1 MLKMHKNI
9 LNLEE
14 SDFNRPI
21 YRIFSKDRFMNLIRE
36 NKNGLV
42 KPKLWDDPFE
52 NFFLRCPVIDQNGEL
67 VSLEAISECWY
78 GQCWTFNE
86 DSDAMW
92 RIYSA
97 SKDGIKVRSTV
108 NRLFLHFYKNDE
120 KTAHLKYFLGRV
132 MYQKREEIEDFLKTT
147 SFWALAMGGQMD
159 KFARTLL
166 MKRNEFS
173 HENEVRLLFFDS
185 DNKYNNDDVAQ
196 ISFPVEDIIE
206 SIELDPRLEQTE
218 FIKLKEE
225 IQNIGFLKP
234 ISQSELYKFTPPP
247 RKLS

>member
-1 MLKMHKNI
+1 MYKNI

-14 SDFNRPI
+14 NDLNRPI
-21 YRIFSKDRFMNLIRE
+21 YRIFSKERFFDLIKE

-52 NFFLRCPVIDQNGEL
+52 NFFLKCPVIEDNGAL
-67 VSLEAISECWY
+67 VSLEAISENWY

-97 SKDGIKVRSTV
+97 SKNGIKVCSTV
-108 NRLFLHFYKNDE
+108 NRLFSHFYQDNE
-120 KTAHLKYFLGRV
+120 KTAHLKYFLGKV
-132 MYQKREEIEDFLKTT
+132 NYQKREEIEKFLRNTP
-147 SFWALAMGGQMD
+147 FWALAMGGQMYN
-159 KFARTLL
+159 FAKTLL

-185 DNKYNNDDVAQ
+185 DNKYKNDNVAQ
-196 ISFPVEDIIE
+196 FSFPVEDIIE
-206 SIELDPRLEQTE
+206 RIELDPRLEEVE
-218 FIKLKEE
+218 FKKLKEE
-225 IQNIGFLKP
+225 ILNSGFLKP
-234 ISQSELYKFTPPP
+234 ISQSELYKFTSTPI
-247 RKLS
+247 KLS